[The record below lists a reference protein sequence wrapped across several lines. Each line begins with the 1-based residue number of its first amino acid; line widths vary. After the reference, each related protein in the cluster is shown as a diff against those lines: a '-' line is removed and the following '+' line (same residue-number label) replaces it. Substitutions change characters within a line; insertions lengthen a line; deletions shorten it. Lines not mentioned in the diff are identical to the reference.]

1 MSDTDDFNQRNIAEF
16 RTNHGHVGGQ
26 FAGSPLLILHT
37 VGARSGAQRVNLMMY
52 LADDDHDRYLVFA
65 SKAGSDRNPDWYWNA
80 VAHPDVRI
88 EIGDDT
94 LDVHGSE
101 LHDAERDAKWAEQ
114 AARYPGFGGYQRKT
128 TRTIPV
134 IALTPARRAHTTETS

>member
-16 RTNHGHVGGQ
+16 RANHGQVGDQ

-65 SKAGSDRNPDWYWNA
+65 SKAGSDRNPDWYWN
-80 VAHPDVRI
+80 VLAHPDVRI
-88 EIGDDT
+88 EVGDNI
-94 LDVHGSE
+94 LDVHASE

-114 AARYPGFGGYQRKT
+114 AARYPGFGGYQTKT

-134 IALTPARRAHTTETS
+134 LALTPAGRTHAGVTS